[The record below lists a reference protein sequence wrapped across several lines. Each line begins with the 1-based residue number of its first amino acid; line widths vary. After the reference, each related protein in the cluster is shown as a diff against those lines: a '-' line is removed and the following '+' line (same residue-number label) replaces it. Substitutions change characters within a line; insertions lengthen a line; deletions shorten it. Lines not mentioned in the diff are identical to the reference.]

1 MLEEFKIAQKLGKV
15 IIPVGSTGGAAA
27 KIFADMQIEA
37 DSEEEARDIAY
48 EADTYDVDEWCVD
61 IDECERIDD

>member
-1 MLEEFKIAQKLGKV
+1 MAKWNVLVRF
-15 IIPVGSTGGAAA
+15 TGLV
-27 KIFADMQIEA
+27 DMQIEA

-61 IDECERIDD
+61 IDDCERIDD